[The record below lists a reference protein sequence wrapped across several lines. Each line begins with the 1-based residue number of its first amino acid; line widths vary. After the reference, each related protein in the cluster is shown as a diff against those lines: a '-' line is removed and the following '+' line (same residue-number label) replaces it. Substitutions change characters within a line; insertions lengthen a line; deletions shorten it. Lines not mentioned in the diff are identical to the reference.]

1 MEKVYFVDANSRD
14 KNLYSGVF
22 TDEIHKI
29 KDKFFY
35 IMGAV
40 TNESTGQ
47 RCYGFRR
54 AFKEDCFDTLE
65 ELKEEL
71 KNRQLKIIDDYCK
84 EIKTVEDLVIFAT
97 KHSLCNNDIEYD
109 ALEAYKKR
117 ASDLLNIKWE

>member
-1 MEKVYFVDANSRD
+1 MEKVYFIDANPYD
-14 KNLYSGVF
+14 DNLYSGVF
-22 TDEIHKI
+22 TDEVHKV
-29 KDKFFY
+29 KNKLLY
-35 IMGAV
+35 TMGAV
-40 TNESTGQ
+40 TNESTSQ
-47 RCYGFRR
+47 RCYGLRR

-71 KNRQLKIIDDYCK
+71 RNRQLKIINDYCE

-97 KHSLCNNDIEYD
+97 KHSLCSNDIEYD